1 MLFSGD
7 GSAPGCRLEFI
18 EISPGFGRRHVFC
31 RSKNMI
37 GVDMVV
43 SSIAEV

>member
-1 MLFSGD
+1 MAFSGD
-7 GSAPGCRLEFI
+7 GLAPGCRLEFI
-18 EISPGFGRRHVFC
+18 DSSPGFGQQQVFF
-31 RSKNMI
+31 RSINMI